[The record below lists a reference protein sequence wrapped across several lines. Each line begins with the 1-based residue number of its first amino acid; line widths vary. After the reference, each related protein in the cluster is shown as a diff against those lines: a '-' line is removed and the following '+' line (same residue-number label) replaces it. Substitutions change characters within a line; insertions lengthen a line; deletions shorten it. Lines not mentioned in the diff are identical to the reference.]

1 MAQPAATRNILTT
14 LDEKPPTAFYWQL
27 TLLATLGGFLFGY
40 DTSNIGSALN
50 FVPYGLHGLAL
61 GYLVSGASLGAAAGA
76 ILGGPAADRYGRKT
90 LLVID
95 AGIYAAGAILSA
107 VTVDAGM
114 LLAARTL
121 IGLAIGAD
129 SAIATAYIAEY
140 APKNRRG
147 SLSLLQ
153 QWMITVGILVSYL
166 VALII
171 FAAFPGSAASVG
183 WRLVLGLGAVPA
195 LVGLVLRT
203 QMPESPRWLLR
214 HGRYDQV
221 RRAMAAL
228 GVGDVTE
235 EEVRGAADVVERA
248 EQRGSQAA
256 RWRRDWTPGV
266 RRALIVV
273 CVFFIFQQITGINV
287 PLYYGPHLLG
297 PIFAGPHASL
307 VTTTVAGVEVTAIM
321 TAVNVAST
329 YLGFRWIDKFGRRK
343 LAIGGYTGMV
353 VFALVAAL
361 GLALLSGTARL
372 VVIMIGLDFFIA
384 SFAVGVGG
392 TGWTLQGEVFP
403 TAVRGQAA
411 AFAAMIDWLANFLLI
426 EVFPVWQNAISLG
439 GVMVCFAAL
448 CVLAIVFVYRFLP
461 ETKGLPVEE
470 IVRVF
475 ERQKETAAPVTHRPA
490 VKG

>member
-1 MAQPAATRNILTT
+1 M
-14 LDEKPPTAFYWQL
+14 KPPVDPSCAGR
-27 TLLATLGGFLFGY
+27 AGARSSPERFLPGRV
-40 DTSNIGSALN
+40 
-50 FVPYGLHGLAL
+50 VPYGLHGLAL
-61 GYLVSGASLGAAAGA
+61 GYLVSGASLGAAGA

-90 LLVID
+90 LLVAD

-235 EEVRGAADVVERA
+235 EEARGAADVVERA
-248 EQRGSQAA
+248 EQRGSRAA

-475 ERQKETAAPVTHRPA
+475 ERQRGTAAPVTHRPA

>member
-1 MAQPAATRNILTT
+1 MAQPAATRNVLTT
-14 LDEKPPTAFYWQL
+14 LDERPPTAFYWQL

-50 FVPYGLHGLAL
+50 FVPYKLHGLAL

-76 ILGGPAADRYGRKT
+76 ILGGPAADRFGRKT
-90 LLVID
+90 LLITD

-107 VTVDAGM
+107 VTPDVGV
-114 LLAARTL
+114 LLFARTL

-140 APKNRRG
+140 APKDRRG
-147 SLSLLQ
+147 SLAMLQ
-153 QWMITVGILVSYL
+153 QWMITVGILLAYI

-171 FAAFPGSAASVG
+171 FAAFPASAASVG

-195 LVGLVLRT
+195 LVGMVLRT

-214 HGRYDQV
+214 HGRYGQV
-221 RRAMAAL
+221 RHAMAAL
-228 GVGDVTE
+228 GVDDVTE
-235 EEVRGAADVVERA
+235 EEIRSAAATIEQAERGNRA
-248 EQRGSQAA
+248 Q
-256 RWRRDWTPGV
+256 WRRDWTPGV
-266 RRALIVV
+266 RRALVVV

-297 PIFAGPHASL
+297 PIFAGAHANL
-307 VTTTVAGVEVTAIM
+307 VQTTVAGVEITAIM

-343 LAIGGYTGMV
+343 LAIGGYTGMI
-353 VFALVAAL
+353 VFALVSAL

-372 VVIMIGLDFFIA
+372 VVIMIGLDFFIS

-411 AFAAMIDWLANFLLI
+411 AFAAMIDWLGNFVLI

-475 ERQKETAAPVTHRPA
+475 ERQRRTVAPPAQRSAAE
-490 VKG
+490 G

>member
-1 MAQPAATRNILTT
+1 
-14 LDEKPPTAFYWQL
+14 
-27 TLLATLGGFLFGY
+27 
-40 DTSNIGSALN
+40 
-50 FVPYGLHGLAL
+50 
-61 GYLVSGASLGAAAGA
+61 
-76 ILGGPAADRYGRKT
+76 
-90 LLVID
+90 
-95 AGIYAAGAILSA
+95 LSA
-107 VTVDAGM
+107 VTWHAAV
-114 LLAARTL
+114 LLIARTL

-140 APKNRRG
+140 APKGRRG
-147 SLSLLQ
+147 SLTMLQ
-153 QWMITVGILVSYL
+153 QWMITIGILVSYL

-171 FAAFPGSAASVG
+171 FAAFPASAASVG

-214 HGRYDQV
+214 HGRYEDV
-221 RRAMAAL
+221 RKAMAAL
-228 GVGDVTE
+228 GTEASMDDVRRAASVIE
-235 EEVRGAADVVERA
+235 RVEKGAGRRA
-248 EQRGSQAA
+248 
-256 RWRRDWTPGV
+256 WTPGV

-273 CVFFIFQQITGINV
+273 SVFFIFQQITGINV

-297 PIFAGPHASL
+297 PIFSGAHASL
-307 VTTTVAGVEVTAIM
+307 VQTTVAGVEVTAIM

-329 YLGFRWIDKFGRRK
+329 YLGFRWIDKYGRRA
-343 LAIGGYTGMV
+343 LSIGGYTGMI

-361 GLALLSGTARL
+361 GLAFTSGTLRL

-411 AFAAMIDWLANFLLI
+411 AFCAMIDWLANFLLI
-426 EVFPVWQNAISLG
+426 EVFPVWQNAISLS
-439 GVMVCFAAL
+439 GVLVCFAAL
-448 CVLAIVFVYRFLP
+448 AVLAIVFIWKFLP

-470 IVRVF
+470 IVKLF
-475 ERQKETAAPVTHRPA
+475 EQNPAPGTAAAATAADPR
-490 VKG
+490 